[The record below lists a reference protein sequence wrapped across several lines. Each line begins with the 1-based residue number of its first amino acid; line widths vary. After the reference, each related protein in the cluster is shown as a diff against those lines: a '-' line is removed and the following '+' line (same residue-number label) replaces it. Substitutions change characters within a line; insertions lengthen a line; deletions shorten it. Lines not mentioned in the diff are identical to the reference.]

1 MNIQTLKLT
10 DITPYEKNPRSNDE
24 AVKYVAASIEKFG
37 FKVPIVIDKNNVI
50 VCGHTRYKAAKKLK
64 IKEVPCIIADDLT
77 DEQIKAYR
85 LADNKVAEY
94 SEWDMDLLFEEL
106 SSLTGDFD
114 MLDFGFDEIVES
126 MEEKEVIEDDFE
138 PDVTKE
144 AVSKMGDIYKL
155 GNHILMVGDSTKQED
170 VEKLMDGQIA
180 DLVVTD
186 PPYNVNVSNSK
197 GMKIQNDN
205 MASSLF
211 NEFLT
216 MAFSNIYNSLKP
228 GGAFYIW
235 FASTEYINFET
246 ALNKNNLYVRQELIW
261 NKNNFIL
268 GRQDYHWKHEPCLY
282 GWKDGAA
289 HYFIDDRTQSTVI
302 EDVPQEFDNMKKSEL
317 IKLLNDIYRKHPHTS
332 VINEAK
338 PKVNDLHPT
347 MKPLKLIG
355 LLVNNSSKENEIVLD
370 LFGGSGSTLMVCE
383 QLNRSCRMMEYDPVY
398 ADVIITRW
406 EEFTGKKAI
415 KIS

>member
-1 MNIQTLKLT
+1 MEITNKKLNEL
-10 DITPYEKNPRSNDE
+10 IPYEKNPRSNDQ
-24 AVKYVAASIEKFG
+24 AVKYVANSISNFG
-37 FKVPIVIDKNNVI
+37 FKVPIVIDKENII
-50 VCGHTRYKAAKKLK
+50 VCGHTRYKAAKRLK
-64 IKEVPCIIADDLT
+64 YKEVPCIIADDLT
-77 DEQIKAYR
+77 EEQIKAFR

-94 SEWDMDLLFEEL
+94 AEWDMDLLLEEL
-106 SSLTGDFD
+106 NGLTDDFD
-114 MLDFGFDEIVES
+114 MLDFGFDEIVAS

-138 PDVTKE
+138 PDITKE
-144 AVSKMGDIYKL
+144 AVSKIGDIYKL
-155 GNHILMVGDSTKQED
+155 GNHILMVGDSTRQED
-170 VEKLMDGQIA
+170 VDKLMDGEVA

-211 NEFLT
+211 KEFLT
-216 MAFSNIYNSLKP
+216 AAFNNINRNLKP
-228 GGAFYIW
+228 GGAFYVW
-235 FASTEYINFET
+235 FANSEHINFET
-246 ALNKNNLYVRQELIW
+246 ALNDNGLHVRQELVW
-261 NKNNFIL
+261 NKSGFIL

-302 EDVPQEFDNMKKSEL
+302 EDIPQDFEKMKKADL
-317 IKLLNDIYRKHPHTS
+317 IKLLNDIYDKGVNTS
-332 VINEAK
+332 VIDEAK
-338 PKVNDLHPT
+338 PQVNDLHPT

-355 LLVNNSSKENEIVLD
+355 KLVNNSSRENEIVLD

-383 QLNRSCRMMEYDPVY
+383 QLNRKCRMMEYDPVY

-406 EEFTGKKAI
+406 EEFTGEKAI